1 MFSFSFFLGLTFW
14 HFSVNSVTSTLHRAI
29 FCKDHGLFSS
39 AKQCVIWGNIGNP
52 SIHQQT
58 GGIELSPVN
67 LVAEVIDNFWKP
79 EKKCPFFCQIWWADN
94 TVLVITCEDWCL
106 FGLVLFKTC
115 FKSSNYVLFVSLVSD
130 LNYLF
135 TVVSAI
141 VDDPSMCLG
150 WQFFVSRCQVIL
162 SCHFGCF
169 SVLCFSQLKL
179 LFFIPKQPVL
189 IHLDWFI

>member
-1 MFSFSFFLGLTFW
+1 MAFSARL
-14 HFSVNSVTSTLHRAI
+14 NSVLFEGILEIRPSTSKLEESNCLQWI
-29 FCKDHGLFSS
+29 WWQKSS
-39 AKQCVIWGNIGNP
+39 I
-52 SIHQQT
+52 T
-58 GGIELSPVN
+58 
-67 LVAEVIDNFWKP
+67 FWKP